1 MYRLTITETDLNSPL
16 DVYIV
21 RDFTFL
27 HELTEFLKQYRTQ
40 VPNHVFQNYDIIK
53 YDEIL
58 VDSYELDNI
67 DFNELEENDD

>member
-27 HELTEFLKQYRTQ
+27 HEVTDFLRKYKEQ
-40 VPNHVFQNYDIIK
+40 VPNPVFQNYDIIK
-53 YDEIL
+53 YNEIL

>member
-1 MYRLTITETDLNSPL
+1 MYRLTIIEL
-16 DVYIV
+16 DFDNPRDNYIV

-27 HELTEFLKQYRTQ
+27 HEVTDFLKKYKEQ

-58 VDSYELDNI
+58 VDSYKLDNI